1 MAENTIDNL
10 SIQVVASAERAIST
24 FNRLASG
31 ASGLRGAVRGAAGGM
46 QDMAQGARDAGTA
59 TQEAGTQSGEAS
71 RTIGKFW
78 NSLRSVGSRIGGGF
92 VQAVH
97 RGTAAV
103 GTFIKSIARIA
114 FYRAIRSIIKD
125 LGQSF
130 KDLYGYSRLFGTD
143 FAKSMDRITTA
154 SVYLRNSLAAMVA
167 PLVNLFAPALDMLA
181 DKIVDILNFV
191 NQLFAAIN
199 GQETYTVAK
208 KVATTWESTFDSA
221 ANHANKRIKEVRN
234 TLLGFDEINRLNGE
248 TPTTSGST
256 GSSPYT
262 PGYSTMFEEK
272 PLEGFFE
279 KISNVTSGWP
289 DWLKWLFG
297 IGTVAI
303 GAWGISKL
311 PGLIGKIFDAFKNL
325 FSITLPDWLRWLFG
339 PKGDNDIGLDI
350 PDKIDLPD
358 ADVPVNLKQ
367 GDWSVLQQIPSE
379 KYLLLKVGV
388 KMDGWLGNGNPQL
401 PGNQPLVIDDDGSG
415 TWDFTFQQAAMGANN
430 LQAINNQ
437 LENMVDNWDD
447 LAWEVAKMASG
458 KVIDRTLRVAVKR
471 SNSWDKTAWDAANME
486 DGLINRTVNVDI
498 HILKTANDLWKIFKE
513 AWDKEDR
520 TVGFVI
526 KTASSAN
533 GHWNVFKKAWDKE
546 NRTVGFLIKTA
557 STADGHWSVFKKA
570 WDAVDRIVGFIIKT
584 ASTAN
589 GHWNTFKKAWVDGNR
604 KVGFIITTAS
614 TANGHWG
621 VFKKDWDS
629 GDRSVGFI
637 IKTASTAGGHWKTFK
652 KAWDDGDR
660 TVYVDIE
667 LKKKDWTTVTDF
679 VDDSFGG
686 ATGGGGKTSGGG
698 AGRSIGIGVKL
709 QENTAD
715 KGSKSLWD
723 MWWGIFNKTL
733 EIEQDII
740 IKAVGGKGIKSVG
753 NDKNALNDFS
763 PSTVTVNSK
772 PGNGFTGKL
781 SGTNTY
787 TLKGIEDTS
796 VKVGAAPSWA
806 STIGGLV
813 PYLQIDNLSTTI
825 KALAKKGWG
834 TKTFKGAVGASDTTT
849 SITANLS
856 GKWGTQSPIDYLKL
870 SGLST
875 TIKVGLKADDS
886 KIKMRVEQGEATLI
900 SATKRTENQEMP
912 TALGG
917 VFSNGRWSRI
927 PQYANG
933 TTNAHG
939 SLFLAG
945 EAGPEIVG
953 HVGGRTEVLNKSQ
966 LASAMF
972 SAVQAAMAP
981 AAANFASAAQSMG
994 VADAGV
1000 DMETLAE
1007 MIRQGVEQAMG
1018 RQNEL
1023 DRQRNEYLR
1032 QINEKDY
1039 NPEISTS
1046 SINKAQQRMNR
1057 RAGTTIVPVGT

>member
-1 MAENTIDNL
+1 MADNVIDNL
-10 SIQVVASAERAIST
+10 SIQVTASAENAARV
-24 FNRLASG
+24 FDRLASSAG
-31 ASGLRGAVRGAAGGM
+31 RLRGAASGAAGGLREAG
-46 QDMAQGARDAGTA
+46 DAAEEFGNTTEKAGTR
-59 TQEAGTQSGEAS
+59 SGEAA
-71 RTIGKFW
+71 RKIGKFW
-78 NSLRSVGSRIGGGF
+78 NALRGVGSQISGGF

-97 RGTAAV
+97 RGTAAI
-103 GTFIKSIARIA
+103 GIFLKSIARIA

-154 SVYLRNSLAAMVA
+154 SIYLRNSLAAMVA
-167 PLVNLFAPALDMLA
+167 PLVNMFAPALDMIA

-221 ANHANKRIKEVRN
+221 ADHANKRIKEVRN

-289 DWLKWLFG
+289 DWLKWLLG

-311 PGLIGKIFDAFKNL
+311 PGLIGNIFDALKHL
-325 FSITLPDWLRWLFG
+325 FSITIPDWFRRLFG
-339 PKGDNDIGLDI
+339 GGGDDGDIGFDI

-367 GDWSVLQQIPSE
+367 GDWSVLQEIPTE

-388 KMDGWLGNGNPQL
+388 KMDGWLGNPQL
-401 PGNQPLVIDDDGSG
+401 PGNQPLVIDDNGSD
-415 TWDFTFQQAAMGANN
+415 TWDFTFQQAAMGANS

-458 KVIDRTLRVAVKR
+458 TIIDRTLRVAVKR
-471 SNSWDKTAWDAANME
+471 SDNWDETAWDAANFS
-486 DGLINRTVNVDI
+486 DGNVIRTVTAVVNQGDWDNTAWLAATMTPYTATRTIKTVVEKGSWDNTAWLAANMTPYTAIRTVKVETEIGVWDAVAWLAATLAPAIISRVVKVEVDTGNVWTAVAWLAATMATATIIRTVVSEVKKGEWDNVAWTAATMTAYAITRTITAIVKKGEWDAAAWLAANMTAYAITRTVTAIVKKGEWDTAAWSAANMTSFSPTRTVTSVVKTGEWDATAWTAATMTNYTVTRTVNV
-498 HILKTANDLWKIFKE
+498 
-513 AWDKEDR
+513 
-520 TVGFVI
+520 
-526 KTASSAN
+526 
-533 GHWNVFKKAWDKE
+533 
-546 NRTVGFLIKTA
+546 
-557 STADGHWSVFKKA
+557 
-570 WDAVDRIVGFIIKT
+570 
-584 ASTAN
+584 
-589 GHWNTFKKAWVDGNR
+589 
-604 KVGFIITTAS
+604 
-614 TANGHWG
+614 
-621 VFKKDWDS
+621 
-629 GDRSVGFI
+629 
-637 IKTASTAGGHWKTFK
+637 
-652 KAWDDGDR
+652 
-660 TVYVDIE
+660 E

-698 AGRSIGIGVKL
+698 AGRSVDVGIKL
-709 QENTAD
+709 TEDTTEQ
-715 KGSKSLWD
+715 KGKSIWD

-733 EIEQDII
+733 QIEQDIAI
-740 IKAVGGKGIKSVG
+740 SLLPDWLGTPKQALGFSDLTDKAQNIQVALKKVADWQTNGIGKYLSI
-753 NDKNALNDFS
+753 NT
-763 PSTVTVNSK
+763 STVK
-772 PGNGFTGKL
+772 
-781 SGTNTY
+781 
-787 TLKGIEDTS
+787 
-796 VKVGAAPSWA
+796 
-806 STIGGLV
+806 
-813 PYLQIDNLSTTI
+813 
-825 KALAKKGWG
+825 
-834 TKTFKGAVGASDTTT
+834 
-849 SITANLS
+849 ITADVKKTT
-856 GKWGTQSPIDYLKL
+856 KWKDNKNGALGYLGL
-870 SGLST
+870 SGLT
-875 TIKVGLKADDS
+875 AVIKTKLQKENNNAVS
-886 KIKMRVEQGEATLI
+886 YKIKAGGGTGKGVVAYEL
-900 SATKRTENQEMP
+900 KRR
-912 TALGG
+912 GG
-917 VFSNGRWSRI
+917 VFSNGHWSEI

-933 TTNAHG
+933 TLNAG
-939 SLFLAG
+939 TIFAAG
-945 EAGPEIVG
+945 EAGPEVVG

-966 LASAMF
+966 LASAMY

-981 AAANFASAAQSMG
+981 AAANFAAAAQSMG
-994 VADAGV
+994 VADV
-1000 DMETLAE
+1000 SFDLETLAE
-1007 MIRQGVEQAMG
+1007 MVRQGVEQAMG

-1039 NPEISTS
+1039 APEISTS